1 MGVSPQVRQFAS
13 RPRPSG
19 LGLRHLRGAD
29 RVRYDLSVTTDQEGL
44 VESIGWTVRDARG
57 DALAIGTWM
66 GDVLH
71 VLTLQGALLE
81 TLDQALAAD
90 QQLIAF
96 PGLGEY

>member
-1 MGVSPQVRQFAS
+1 
-13 RPRPSG
+13 
-19 LGLRHLRGAD
+19 
-29 RVRYDLSVTTDQEGL
+29 
-44 VESIGWTVRDARG
+44 
-57 DALAIGTWM
+57 M